1 MAITTSTSVQIMIED
16 NGVIILRQ
24 SKQVFDDDGTM
35 IGERSNR
42 LRLEPGANVSDQ
54 PAVVQRI
61 ANAVWTAAVIDRFK
75 QQQAEN
81 LKKILGQG

>member
-42 LRLEPGANVSDQ
+42 LRLEPGTNVSDQ

-61 ANAVWTAAVIDRFK
+61 ANAVWTATVIDKFK

-81 LKKILGQG
+81 LKKVLGQG